1 MTHCTN
7 CGSPWES
14 GSRFCTGCGEQVN
27 AASPTPRSRG
37 RLAIVLTALAL
48 LLGGGGVAAWA
59 TLAHSTSP
67 PAAPSPATPPGQP
80 QAATSPADQ
89 GDPSRTASTWL
100 RAASA
105 SASCMS
111 DPGHDAGKKSFSYE
125 PEKAIDNSRDTAWRC
140 DGALNRSAQ
149 TLSLTNVSTS
159 HVTIT
164 ILSSV
169 GGEVANGQPPFDKV
183 AISDIVVSV
192 R

>member
-7 CGSPWES
+7 CGSSRES

-59 TLAHSTSP
+59 TLAHGTSP

-140 DGALNRSAQ
+140 
-149 TLSLTNVSTS
+149 
-159 HVTIT
+159 
-164 ILSSV
+164 